1 MKVSY
6 SWLKEYV
13 DFDFS
18 PDELAYKLTMVGL
31 EVEAV
36 DAVRHDY
43 SRFKISEVKA
53 IQGESV
59 TLFDGQSSSVVK
71 SSVQG
76 LKVGQKVAV
85 DASGRIATGKE
96 LFEQESDVVVPF
108 PDTELGQTVAKY
120 LPERDTLYDLF
131 ITPNRPDCLGVLG
144 IAREI
149 SALTGNPVRFPQ
161 PKLRESEEKTSDA
174 IAVTI
179 EDPIGCPRY
188 SARVVKNVTIEPSPY
203 WMQYRLYSVGIR
215 AISNVVDV
223 TNYVL
228 MEFGHPLHAFDYSL
242 VIQHK
247 ISVRRAK
254 EGERFMT
261 LDGKGHTLDPE
272 ILLICDGVRPVALAG
287 VMGGLNSEVKET
299 TKDILLECAYF
310 DPIVIRKGA
319 KKLGISTESS
329 ARFERG
335 VDPNATPTVIN
346 RTAELI
352 SQTAGGEVLQGIVDV
367 YPKKIEP
374 KHIRLENRQIK
385 RLLGADIAPSES
397 RRILE
402 HLGLQVVFSGDV
414 FEVEVPTFRPDLTRP
429 VDLIE
434 EIARIYGYDRI
445 EEKERTEIVYSDTFN
460 RRELFV
466 NAVRD
471 LFVGQGFKEILTNS
485 MIPSNDGVLRI
496 FPEPTV
502 RLLNP
507 ISEDMA
513 VLRPTLLSSLIRVAQ
528 RNIFRQ
534 IQDFRLFEVGRIF
547 HKTGDNQKP
556 AETLSLG
563 GLLSGAARPEH
574 WLRKAR
580 PVDFY
585 DAKGF
590 VEYFFAEL
598 RLENVS
604 YAEKEHWAFSNPSVQ
619 IQMDGKPVGFLG
631 RLNEELKEQFDV
643 PNDLFAFEINL
654 DALQERVE
662 WVKLYQPIPK
672 FPTVRRDLALLVD
685 LTMPVGILLDAIR
698 KWGGKSLKSVGVFD
712 VYTGKPVPPD
722 KKSVAVRLEY
732 VPEDHTFTEDEISE
746 MQSSLLERLKKEIGA
761 ELRPA

>member
-6 SWLKEYV
+6 SWLKDYV
-13 DFDFS
+13 DFDYS

-31 EVEAV
+31 EVESV
-36 DAVRHDY
+36 ESLRNDY
-43 SRFKISEVKA
+43 AAFKIGQITALE
-53 IQGESV
+53 GE
-59 TLFDGQSSSVVK
+59 TATINDGSLVRRVPATAK
-71 SSVQG
+71 G
-76 LKVGQKVAV
+76 LRVGLHVALNQN
-85 DASGRIATGKE
+85 GKIATGRE
-96 LFEQESDVVVPF
+96 LFGHDNETAVPF
-108 PDTELGQTVAKY
+108 PGAAPGKRVSDY
-120 LPERDTLYDLF
+120 LPEHDTLYDLF

-161 PKLRESEEKTSDA
+161 PYVQESDEETRDA
-174 IAVTI
+174 ITVTI
-179 EDPIGCPRY
+179 DDPMGCPRY
-188 SARVVKNVTIEPSPY
+188 SARVVKDLRIEPSPY

-215 AISNVVDV
+215 AINNVVDV

-247 ISVRRAK
+247 INVRRAK

-299 TKDILLECAYF
+299 TRDVLLECAYF
-310 DPIVIRKGA
+310 DPVTIRKGA
-319 KKLGISTESS
+319 KKLGIATESS

-352 SQTAGGEVLQGIVDV
+352 EKTAGGKVLKGIVDV

-374 KHIRLENRQIK
+374 KQISLPNGSIE
-385 RLLGADIAPSES
+385 RLLGAAIEPAES
-397 RRILE
+397 QRILT
-402 HLGLQVVFSGDV
+402 HLGMDVSFDGKIFSV
-414 FEVEVPTFRPDLTRP
+414 TVPTFRPDLTRP

-445 EEKERTEIVYSDTFN
+445 EEKERTEIVFSDTVN
-460 RRELFV
+460 RRERFV
-466 NAVRD
+466 NSVRD

-485 MIPSNDGVLRI
+485 MIPRNDAALESFGGEV
-496 FPEPTV
+496 V
-502 RLLNP
+502 HLLNP

-513 VLRPTLLSSLIRVAQ
+513 VLRPSLISGLIRVAQ

-534 IQDFRLFEVGRIF
+534 IQDFRLFEIGRVF
-547 HKTGDNQKP
+547 HKTG
-556 AETLSLG
+556 ETERPDERLMLG
-563 GLLSGAARPEH
+563 GLLSGTARPEH

-585 DAKGF
+585 DLKGF
-590 VEYFFAEL
+590 VEYFLDEL
-598 RLENVS
+598 GLKNIRFVERDQ
-604 YAEKEHWAFSNPSVQ
+604 WAFSHPSVL
-619 IQMDGKPVGFLG
+619 IEWNNHSVGYLG
-631 RLNEELKEQFDV
+631 RIRDELKERFDV
-643 PNDLFAFEINL
+643 PNDLYAFEINL
-654 DALQERVE
+654 DFLEEQVE
-662 WVKLYQPIPK
+662 WNRLYQPIPK
-672 FPTVRRDLALLVD
+672 FPTVRRDLALMID
-685 LTMPVGILLDAIR
+685 LTTPVGVLLDAIHQ
-698 KWGGKSLKSVGVFD
+698 WGGKYLKSVGVFD

-732 VPEDHTFTEDEISE
+732 VPEDHTFTEEEINE
-746 MQSSLLERLKKEIGA
+746 MQSSLLGKLRSEIGA

>member
-13 DFDFS
+13 DFDYS

-36 DAVRHDY
+36 DTVRHDY
-43 SRFKISEVKA
+43 SQFKISEINA
-53 IQGESV
+53 LQGDSV
-59 TLFDGQSSSVVK
+59 ELFDGESTLKVK
-71 SSVQG
+71 SSVPG

-85 DASGRIATGKE
+85 DASGQIATGKE
-96 LFEQESDVVVPF
+96 LFGHEGDAAVPF
-108 PDTELGQTVAKY
+108 PGTETGRTVAAY
-120 LPERDTLYDLF
+120 LPEQDTLYDLF

-149 SALTGNPVRFPQ
+149 SALTGNPVRFPK
-161 PKLRESEEKTSDA
+161 PKVRESEKKTSDA

-188 SARVVKNVTIEPSPY
+188 SARVVQNVTIEPSPY

-215 AISNVVDV
+215 AINNVVDV

-310 DPIVIRKGA
+310 DPVVIRKGA

-352 SQTAGGEVLQGIVDV
+352 SQTAGGEVLGGIVDV
-367 YPKKIEP
+367 YPAKIEP
-374 KHIRLENRQIK
+374 KHIRLENRQVK
-385 RLLGADIAPSES
+385 RLLGADIAAEES
-397 RRILE
+397 QRILE
-402 HLGLQVVFSGDV
+402 HLGLTVALTGET
-414 FEVEVPTFRPDLTRP
+414 FEVDVPTFRPDLTRP

-445 EEKERTEIVYSDTFN
+445 EEKERTEIVYSDAIN
-460 RRELFV
+460 YRELFI
-466 NAVRD
+466 NSVRD

-485 MIPSNDGVLRI
+485 MIPSNDGVLRV
-496 FPEPTV
+496 FPEETV

-513 VLRPTLLSSLIRVAQ
+513 ILRPTLLSGLIRVAQ

-534 IQDFRLFEVGRIF
+534 IQDFRLFEIGRVF
-547 HKTGDNQKP
+547 HKTGDTKP
-556 AETLSLG
+556 AENLVLG
-563 GLLSGAARPEH
+563 GLLSGSARPEH
-574 WLRKAR
+574 WLRKSR
-580 PVDFY
+580 MVDFY

-590 VEYFFAEL
+590 VEYFFDEL
-598 RLENVS
+598 RLKDVGF
-604 YAEKEHWAFSNPSVQ
+604 AEKEHWAFSSPSVE
-619 IQMDGKPVGFLG
+619 IRLDGKSVGFLG

-643 PNDLFAFEINL
+643 PNDLFAFEIDL
-654 DALQERVE
+654 DVLQERVE

-698 KWGGKSLKSVGVFD
+698 KWGGKYLKSVGVFD